1 MTTARNGGSQMRL
14 SAPIYRLKRQAK
26 LLSREQGVTLHKA
39 LDRIAKGEGFKSW
52 SHLAK
57 RYADDRPASQIL
69 SELTPGDLVLLAAR
83 PEHGKTLMALE
94 IIMEAMKSGAE
105 GAFFTL
111 DYNDTDVAHRLQS
124 IGSNPQKM
132 GTTFLLDTSDE
143 IDADHI
149 AQQLKGKP
157 RGTVVAIDY
166 LQVLDQRRSSP
177 EINQQIG
184 TLRAFAKEAGHII
197 ILISQ
202 IDRKYELGT
211 QDLPT
216 LADVRTPNPLNLSL
230 FTKSCFLS
238 EGEVRLEAVA

>member
-1 MTTARNGGSQMRL
+1 MRL

-26 LLSREQGVTLHKA
+26 LMAREEGITLHKS
-39 LDRIAKGEGFKSW
+39 LDRIARLEGFQSW

-57 RYADDRPASQIL
+57 RYADERPASRVL
-69 SELTPGDLVLLAAR
+69 PELQPGDLVLLGAR

-94 IIMEAMKSGAE
+94 IVVEAIKAGTE

-111 DYNDTDVAHRLQS
+111 DYNDANVVQRLKS
-124 IGSNPQKM
+124 VGCDPQKL
-132 GTTFLLDTSDE
+132 GNAFLLDTSDD
-143 IDADHI
+143 IDADYI
-149 AQQLKGKP
+149 VARLREKP

-166 LQVLDQRRSSP
+166 LQILDQRRTSP
-177 EINQQIG
+177 EINQQIE
-184 TLRAFAKEAGHII
+184 TLKNWATVAGHII

-202 IDRKYELGT
+202 IDRKYELSGH
-211 QDLPT
+211 DLPT

-238 EGEVRLEAVA
+238 EGEVKLEAVA